1 MSDTTGRLG
10 PTEFAVLAPLTS
22 RAGVARM
29 GQRLA
34 EVTESGPMLRLR
46 AGYDAASG
54 FRDAALDPTELLT
67 RARAALRVSQAD
79 PAGPWLRPFEAGPM
93 A

>member
-1 MSDTTGRLG
+1 VSDTTGRLG
-10 PTEFAVLAPLTS
+10 PSEFAVLAPLTN

-29 GQRLA
+29 GERLA

-54 FRDAALDPTELLT
+54 FHDGALDPTELLA
-67 RARAALRVSQAD
+67 RARAALRASQAD
-79 PAGPWLRPFEAGPM
+79 PAGPWLRPFEAGPT